1 MNVVVLEDGLSD
13 RPGGRQPGRTSTRSW
28 PTPSPTVAP
37 VVAGARPPA
46 ELEIAI
52 PAYNE
57 ASRLPQTLRRTA
69 QFLQDQAWSSRVV
82 VVDNGSCDETAD
94 IARSIAETTDGSVPI
109 DVMGCARPG
118 KGAVVRRAL
127 LTSRS
132 RYVGFF
138 DADLATP
145 LETLAATMAELNRGA
160 PAVIGSRRIPG
171 ASTVHAQPAARR
183 LGGAAFRLLTRSMVK
198 GVHDTQ
204 CGFKF
209 FNREAVTHALVTC
222 RSTGFAFDV
231 ELLRQLQRSGLE
243 IVEIPVAWSD
253 AASSTFHPW
262 RDGLPSF
269 GAVLQMRRSAPGWPA

>member
-1 MNVVVLEDGLSD
+1 MNVVVLEDGLAD
-13 RPGGRQPGRTSTRSW
+13 RSSGRQPGRTSTRSRTM
-28 PTPSPTVAP
+28 PTRTDPPA
-37 VVAGARPPA
+37 VAGARPPA
-46 ELEIAI
+46 DLEIAI

-57 ASRLPQTLRRTA
+57 ASRLPQTLQRTA
-69 QFLQDQAWSSRVV
+69 QFLQDQPWSSRVV

-94 IARSIAETTDGSVPI
+94 IARAIAGTTDGSVPI

-145 LETLAATMAELNRGA
+145 VETLAAAMTHLTRGA
-160 PAVIGSRRIPG
+160 PAVIASRRIPG
-171 ASTVHAQPAARR
+171 ASTVRAQPPARR

-198 GVHDTQ
+198 GIHDTQ

-209 FNREAVTHALVTC
+209 FNREAVTHALVAC

-231 ELLRQLQRSGLE
+231 ELLRHLQRSGHH
-243 IVEIPVAWSD
+243 IMEIPVAWSD
-253 AASSTFHPW
+253 ASASTFHPL

-269 GAVLQMRRSAPGWPA
+269 GAVLQMRRKTPGWPV

>member
-1 MNVVVLEDGLSD
+1 MNVVVLEDGLPD
-13 RPGGRQPGRTSTRSW
+13 RAGGRQPGRSLTRSW
-28 PTPSPTVAP
+28 TTPARTAPPT
-37 VVAGARPPA
+37 VAGARPPA
-46 ELEIAI
+46 DLEVAI

-57 ASRLPQTLRRTA
+57 AARLPQTLQRTV
-69 QFLQDQAWSSRVV
+69 QFLRDQPWSSRVV
-82 VVDNGSCDETAD
+82 VVDNGSHDETAD
-94 IARSIAETTDGSVPI
+94 IARAIAESTDRSVPI

-145 LETLAATMAELNRGA
+145 VETLATAMAHLTRGA

-171 ASTVHAQPAARR
+171 ALMIHAQPPARR

-209 FNREAVTHALVTC
+209 FDREAVTHALVAC

-231 ELLRQLQRSGLE
+231 ELLRQLQRSGLQ

-269 GAVLQMRRSAPGWPA
+269 GAVLQMRRSTPGWLA

>member
-1 MNVVVLEDGLSD
+1 MNVVVLEDGLPD
-13 RPGGRQPGRTSTRSW
+13 RPGGRQPGKSQTRPW
-28 PTPSPTVAP
+28 TTPAPTAP
-37 VVAGARPPA
+37 PAGAGPRPPA
-46 ELEIAI
+46 DLEIAI

-94 IARSIAETTDGSVPI
+94 IARAIADTTDGSVPS
-109 DVMGCARPG
+109 DVVGCARPG

-145 LETLAATMAELNRGA
+145 VETLATAMTHLTRGA
-160 PAVIGSRRIPG
+160 PAVIGSRHVPG
-171 ASTVHAQPAARR
+171 ALTVHAQPPARR

-198 GVHDTQ
+198 GIRDTQ

-209 FNREAVTHALVTC
+209 FNREAVTHALVAC
-222 RSTGFAFDV
+222 RHTGFAFDV
-231 ELLRQLQRSGLE
+231 ELLRQLQRSRLQ

-253 AASSTFHPW
+253 AASSTFHPL

-269 GAVLQMRRSAPGWPA
+269 GAVLQMRRATPGWPA